1 MKKIL
6 YPLISLLFFVL
17 ILFTIILSTIGFE
30 TDKFNNLIIKKI
42 NQTQNNIN
50 LKISTIKFKLD
61 IKEISLFVETISPQI
76 NYRKADVP
84 TKYIRAYVDFFSL
97 IKSNPKIKKINLVFN
112 QIDIIELKKI
122 SATFKPSNLT
132 SFINN
137 KIKQG
142 KFNTEIEIYLDNDNL
157 LDNFIAKGS
166 VTNFKTEVVN
176 NMDLE
181 KTSFSFFADK
191 TDVLIKKISGE
202 AGPIN
207 LEEGDLKLK
216 LSPEIEIESNFKTTI
231 RYNKK
236 LKKYSNLIKD
246 LDFAKDIT
254 NLEADLNNSFSINLD
269 KTYKVKKYNFQSE
282 GLILKSNLGFKKPLK
297 NNFLNDEINQLSLI
311 NSKIKTN
318 FSFKKN
324 TTSISGKYLLNGK
337 NPLLFNL
344 ENTIDKD
351 LLKLKLN
358 TEYRNPLELEIINYK
373 KPTKLIANLF
383 LNLEKQK
390 NKIKINE
397 LNLTEGNNLIS
408 VKGLKLS
415 DEKFLSLKKILVKT
429 YDAGK
434 KNNDFSISYGK
445 KISIQGTHFDATNL
459 PKFFKKKSQKN
470 IIFSINKEIEVDF
483 DNIAA
488 PLSKKLKNFKLI
500 GKIQKGKF
508 TKISSKGDFGNN
520 NFLDITMKKDQN
532 SEKKYLEIFSDLPGP
547 ILSEY
552 DFFKGLTGGKL
563 LYSSII
569 NKENY
574 SSKLKIENFKVINA
588 PGMVKL
594 LSLADLGGLADLSV
608 GEGLSFDTLEINM
621 EKKKEL
627 LKLNEI
633 LALGPSISV
642 LMEGYQD
649 QDITS
654 LKGTLIPAKTLNKV
668 ISKIPVIGDIIIP
681 KEVGEGLF
689 GISFKMKG
697 PPGKIKTSINPI
709 RTVTPRFIQKII
721 EKNKNS
727 K

>member
-1 MKKIL
+1 MKKII
-6 YPLISLLFFVL
+6 YYLILLLFFIL
-17 ILFTIILSTIGFE
+17 ISFTIIISTIGIN
-30 TDKFNNLIIKKI
+30 TDRFNNLIIKRI
-42 NQTQNNIN
+42 NQTNSNIN
-50 LKISTIKFKLD
+50 LKLSTIKFKLD
-61 IKEISLFVETISPQI
+61 VKEISLFIETINPQI
-76 NYRKADVP
+76 NYRKIDVP
-84 TKYIRAYVDFFSL
+84 AKKIKVYINFFSI
-97 IKSNPKIKKINLVFN
+97 IKSNPEIKKINLVFN
-112 QIDIIELKKI
+112 QIDIVELKKI
-122 SATFKPSNLT
+122 SSTFKPSNFT

-137 KIKQG
+137 KIKKG
-142 KFNTEIEIYLDNDNL
+142 KFNTEIEIYLNNDNL
-157 LDNFIAKGS
+157 LDNFIARGS
-166 VTNFKTEVVN
+166 VTNFETEVIN
-176 NMDLE
+176 NIDLE

-191 TDVLIKKISGE
+191 TDVLIKNFSSV
-202 AGPIN
+202 AGPIK
-207 LEEGDLKLK
+207 LEEGDIKLK

-231 RYNKK
+231 NYNKK
-236 LKKYSNLIKD
+236 LKKYTNFIKD
-246 LDFAKDIT
+246 LDFAKNIT
-254 NLEADLNNSFSINLD
+254 NLEADLNSSFFINLD
-269 KTYKVKKYNFQSE
+269 NTYKVKKYNFKSK
-282 GLILKSNLGFKKPLK
+282 GIIIKSNLDFKKPLR
-297 NNFLNDEINQLSLI
+297 NSFLNDEINQLTLI
-311 NSKIKTN
+311 NSEIETN

-324 TTSISGKYLLNGK
+324 TTSISGKYLLNGED
-337 NPLLFNL
+337 PLLFNL
-344 ENTIDKD
+344 ENIIDKD

-358 TEYRNPLELEIINYK
+358 TEYKQPLELEIINYK
-373 KPTKLIANLF
+373 KPKKLTANLF

-397 LNLTEGNNLIS
+397 MNLIEGNNLIS
-408 VKGLKLS
+408 VKGLKLNK
-415 DEKFLSLKKILVKT
+415 EKFLSFNKILVKT
-429 YDAGK
+429 YDADK
-434 KNNDFSISYGK
+434 INNDFNISYGK
-445 KISIQGTHFDATNL
+445 KISIQGTHFDASNL
-459 PKFFKKKSQKN
+459 PKFLKQKSKQN
-470 IIFSINKEIEVDF
+470 ILSSVNKEIEVDF
-483 DNIAA
+483 DNITA

-569 NKENY
+569 NEENY

-588 PGMVKL
+588 PGMIRL
-594 LSLADLGGLADLSV
+594 LSLADLSGLADLSE

-621 EKKKEL
+621 EKNKET

-642 LMEGYQD
+642 LMEGYQNTN
-649 QDITS
+649 ITS
-654 LKGTLIPAKTLNKV
+654 LRGTLVPAKTLNKV

-697 PPGKIKTSINPI
+697 PPGKIKTTINPI

>member
-1 MKKIL
+1 MKKII
-6 YPLISLLFFVL
+6 YYLILLLFFIL
-17 ILFTIILSTIGFE
+17 ITFTIIISTIGIN
-30 TDKFNNLIIKKI
+30 TDRFNDLIIKKI
-42 NQTQNNIN
+42 NQTNSNIN
-50 LKISTIKFKLD
+50 LKLSTIKFKLD
-61 IKEISLFVETISPQI
+61 VKEISLFIETINPQI
-76 NYRKADVP
+76 NYRNADVP
-84 TKYIRAYVDFFSL
+84 AKKIKVYINFFSI
-97 IKSNPKIKKINLVFN
+97 IKSNPEIKKINLVFN
-112 QIDIIELKKI
+112 QIDIVELKKI
-122 SATFKPSNLT
+122 SATFKPSNFT

-142 KFNTEIEIYLDNDNL
+142 KFNTEIEIYLNNDNL
-157 LDNFIAKGS
+157 LDNFIARGS

-176 NMDLE
+176 NIDLE

-191 TDVLIKKISGE
+191 TDVLIKNISSE
-202 AGPIN
+202 VGPIN
-207 LEEGDLKLK
+207 LEEGDIKLK
-216 LSPEIEIESNFKTTI
+216 LSPEIEIKSNFKTSI
-231 RYNKK
+231 NYNKK
-236 LKKYSNLIKD
+236 LKKYKNFIKD

-254 NLEADLNNSFSINLD
+254 NLEADLNNSFFINLD
-269 KTYKVKKYNFQSE
+269 NTYKVKKYNFTSK
-282 GLILKSNLGFKKPLK
+282 GIIIKSNLDFKKPLK
-297 NNFLNDEINQLSLI
+297 NNFLNDEINQLTLI
-311 NSKIKTN
+311 NSEIETN
-318 FSFKKN
+318 LSFKKN
-324 TTSISGKYLLNGK
+324 TTSISGKYLLNGED
-337 NPLLFNL
+337 PLLFNL
-344 ENTIDKD
+344 ENIIDKD
-351 LLKLKLN
+351 LLKIKLN
-358 TEYRNPLELEIINYK
+358 TEYKKPLELEIINYK
-373 KPTKLIANLF
+373 KPSKTIANLF

-397 LNLTEGNNLIS
+397 MNLIEGNNLIS
-408 VKGLKLS
+408 IKGLKLNK
-415 DEKFLSLKKILVKT
+415 EKFLSFNKITVKT
-429 YDAGK
+429 YEADK
-434 KNNDFSISYGK
+434 INNDFNILYGK
-445 KISIQGTHFDATNL
+445 KISVQGTHFDASNL
-459 PKFFKKKSQKN
+459 PKLLKQKSKQN
-470 IIFSINKEIEVDF
+470 ILSSINKEIEVDF
-483 DNIAA
+483 NNISV

-532 SEKKYLEIFSDLPGP
+532 SEKKYLEVFSDLPGP

-569 NKENY
+569 NEENY

-588 PGMVKL
+588 PGMVRL
-594 LSLADLGGLADLSV
+594 LSLADLSGLADLSE

-621 EKKKEL
+621 EKNKET

-633 LALGPSISV
+633 IALGPSISV
-642 LMEGYQD
+642 LMEGYQNS
-649 QDITS
+649 DITS
-654 LKGTLIPAKTLNKV
+654 LRGTLVPAKTLNKV

-697 PPGKIKTSINPI
+697 PPGKIKTTINPI

>member
-1 MKKIL
+1 MKKIIYSL
-6 YPLISLLFFVL
+6 VLLLFFIL
-17 ILFTIILSTIGFE
+17 ISFTIIISTIGVE
-30 TDKFNNLIIKKI
+30 TDRFNDLIIKKI
-42 NQTQNNIN
+42 NQTNNNIN
-50 LKISTIKFKLD
+50 LKLSTIKFKLD
-61 IKEISLFVETISPQI
+61 VKEISLFIETINPQI
-76 NYRKADVP
+76 NYHK
-84 TKYIRAYVDFFSL
+84 AYVPAKKIKVYVNFFSL
-97 IKSNPKIKKINLVFN
+97 IKSNPEIKKINLVFN
-112 QIDIIELKKI
+112 QIDIVELKKI
-122 SATFKPSNLT
+122 SATFKPSNFT

-142 KFNTEIEIYLDNDNL
+142 KFNTEIDIYLNNDNL
-157 LDNFIAKGS
+157 LDNFIARGS
-166 VTNFKTEVVN
+166 VINLETEVVN
-176 NMDLE
+176 NIDLE

-191 TDVLIKKISGE
+191 TDVLIKNISSE
-202 AGPIN
+202 VGPIS
-207 LEEGDLKLK
+207 LKEGDIKLK

-231 RYNKK
+231 KYNKK
-236 LKKYSNLIKD
+236 LKKYTNLIKV
-246 LDFAKDIT
+246 LDFTEDIT
-254 NLEADLNNSFSINLD
+254 NLEANLNNSFSINLD
-269 KTYKVKKYNFQSE
+269 KTYKVKKYNFKSK
-282 GLILKSNLGFKKPLK
+282 GLIIKSNLDFKKPLK
-297 NNFLNDEINQLSLI
+297 NNFLNNEINQLSLI
-311 NSKIKTN
+311 NSEIKTN

-324 TTSISGKYLLNGK
+324 TTSISGKYLLNGED
-337 NPLLFNL
+337 PLLFNL
-344 ENTIDKD
+344 ENIIDKD

-358 TEYRNPLELEIINYK
+358 TEYKKPLELEIINYK
-373 KPTKLIANLF
+373 KPSKRIANLF

-397 LNLTEGNNLIS
+397 MNLTEGNNLIS
-408 VKGLKLS
+408 VIGLKLNK
-415 DEKFLSLKKILVKT
+415 EKFLSLKKILVKT
-429 YDAGK
+429 YNAGK

-445 KISIQGTHFDATNL
+445 KISIQGTHFDASNL
-459 PKFFKKKSQKN
+459 LKFLKQKSKQN
-470 IIFSINKEIEVDF
+470 TLSSVNKEIEVDF
-483 DNIAA
+483 NNITV

-547 ILSEY
+547 ILSQY

-569 NKENY
+569 NEENY
-574 SSKLKIENFKVINA
+574 ISKLKIENFKLVNA

-594 LSLADLGGLADLSV
+594 LSLADLSGLADLSE

-621 EKKKEL
+621 EQNKET

-633 LALGPSISV
+633 LAHGPSISV
-642 LMEGYQD
+642 IMEGYQNS
-649 QDITS
+649 DITS
-654 LKGTLIPAKTLNKV
+654 LRGTLVPAKTLNKV
-668 ISKIPVIGDIIIP
+668 ISKIPVIGDIVIP

-697 PPGKIKTSINPI
+697 PPGKIKTTINPI
-709 RTVTPRFIQKII
+709 RTITPRFIQKII

>member
-6 YPLISLLFFVL
+6 YSLILLLFLVLIS
-17 ILFTIILSTIGFE
+17 FTIILSTIGVE
-30 TDKFNNLIIKKI
+30 TDSFNNLIIKKI
-42 NQTQNNIN
+42 NQTNNNIN

-61 IKEISLFVETISPQI
+61 IKEISLFVETKNPQI
-76 NYRKADVP
+76 NYRKADFP
-84 TKYIRAYVDFFSL
+84 TKYIKVYIDFFSL
-97 IKSNPKIKKINLVFN
+97 LKSDPKIKKINLFFN
-112 QIDIIELKKI
+112 QFDIVELRKI

-142 KFNTEIEIYLDNDNL
+142 KFNTEIEIYLNDDNL
-157 LDNFIAKGS
+157 FDNFIARGS
-166 VTNFKTEVVN
+166 VSNLKTEVIDN
-176 NMDLE
+176 INLE

-191 TDVLIKKISGE
+191 TDILIKNISSE
-202 AGPIN
+202 AGPVN
-207 LEEGDLKLK
+207 LIEGDLKLK
-216 LSPEIEIESNFKTTI
+216 LSPEITIKSNFKTTI
-231 RYNKK
+231 KYNNK
-236 LKKYSNLIKD
+236 LTKYSNFIKD

-254 NLEADLNNSFSINLD
+254 YLEANLNNFFSVNLD
-269 KTYKVKKYNFQSE
+269 KTYKIKKYNFKSK
-282 GLILKSNLGFKKPLK
+282 GLIIKSNLDFKKPLK
-297 NNFLNDEINQLSLI
+297 NIFLNDEINQLSLT
-311 NSKIKTN
+311 NSKIQTDL
-318 FSFKKN
+318 SFKKK
-324 TTSISGKYLLNGK
+324 TTNISGKYLLNGED
-337 NPLLFNL
+337 PLLFNL
-344 ENTIDKD
+344 ENNIDKD
-351 LLKLKLN
+351 LLKFKLN
-358 TEYRNPLELEIINYK
+358 TKFKKPIELEIINYK
-373 KPTKLIANLF
+373 KPSKRNADLF

-397 LNLTEGNNLIS
+397 MNLTEGNNLIS
-408 VKGLKLS
+408 IKGLKLS
-415 DEKFLSLKKILVKT
+415 NEKFLSFEKILVKT
-429 YDAGK
+429 YNAGK

-445 KISIQGTHFDATNL
+445 KISIQGTHFDGSNL
-459 PKFFKKKSQKN
+459 PKFFKQKSEQNKLL
-470 IIFSINKEIEVDF
+470 SINKEIEVNF

-488 PLSKKLKNFKLI
+488 PLSKNLKNFKLI

-520 NFLDITMKKDQN
+520 NFLDITMKKDKN

-552 DFFKGLTGGKL
+552 NFFKGLTGGKL

-569 NKENY
+569 HEDNY
-574 SSKLKIENFKVINA
+574 NSKLKIENFKVINA

-594 LSLADLGGLADLSV
+594 LSLADLGGLADLSE
-608 GEGLSFDTLEINM
+608 GEGLSFDTLEISM
-621 EKKKEL
+621 EKNKES

-642 LMEGYQD
+642 LMEGYQN
-649 QDITS
+649 QNITS
-654 LKGTLIPAKTLNKV
+654 LRGTLVPAKTFNKM

-689 GISFKMKG
+689 GVSFKMKG
-697 PPGKIKTSINPI
+697 PPGKIKTTINPI